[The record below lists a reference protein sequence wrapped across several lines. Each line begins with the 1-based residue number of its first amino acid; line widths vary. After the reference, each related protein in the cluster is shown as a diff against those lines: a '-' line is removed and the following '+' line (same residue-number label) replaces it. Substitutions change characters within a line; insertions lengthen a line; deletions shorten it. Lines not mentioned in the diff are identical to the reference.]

1 MPGPVGRCRF
11 SKEMQYSRVVL
22 EYIGNS
28 VALKYLAVVLKR
40 KFENP
45 LGLSVI

>member
-1 MPGPVGRCRF
+1 MPGPVGGYRCP
-11 SKEMQYSRVVL
+11 KEMQYSRVVL
-22 EYIGNS
+22 KYV

-40 KFENP
+40 KFESP